1 MMDGE
6 NFFSAN
12 KKKKKKNSLF
22 LKQKKH
28 SKQNIINYTQITDK
42 TIERK

>member
-1 MMDGE
+1 ME
-6 NFFSAN
+6 KIFFSAN
-12 KKKKKKNSLF
+12 KEKRNSLF

>member
-1 MMDGE
+1 ME
-6 NFFSAN
+6 KIFFPPT
-12 KKKKKKNSLF
+12 KKKKKNSLF